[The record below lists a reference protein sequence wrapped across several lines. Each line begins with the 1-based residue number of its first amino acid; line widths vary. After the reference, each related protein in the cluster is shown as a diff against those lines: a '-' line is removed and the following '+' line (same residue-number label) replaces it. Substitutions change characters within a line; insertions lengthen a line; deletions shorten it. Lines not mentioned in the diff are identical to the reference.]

1 MEYKRY
7 EFTVFVVLFIF
18 CKPYTLLGCNL
29 KFKNSGRGL
38 YVLNLRRHRVNM
50 TCQISKVQS

>member
-29 KFKNSGRGL
+29 KLKILDSAF
-38 YVLNLRRHRVNM
+38 
-50 TCQISKVQS
+50 TC